1 MNKLSVAVVVDYRI
15 DENGESVP
23 LDAALLEQ
31 VNALVREA
39 VGFNAARGDT
49 VQIINSPF
57 VVPEPME
64 PLPEPG
70 LFEQPWFWDLGKG
83 LLAAL
88 GVLALIMT
96 VLRPMVR
103 YSTNY
108 APPAVALENT
118 NPTLQGPESDQEN
131 DLQITA
137 LTAPQAELP
146 PVAQKPNYQQSLA
159 MARNSANEQ
168 PVRAAYVVK
177 NWIASDG

>member
-1 MNKLSVAVVVDYRI
+1 M
-15 DENGESVP
+15 
-23 LDAALLEQ
+23 
-31 VNALVREA
+31 
-39 VGFNAARGDT
+39 GFNEARGDS

-57 VVPEPME
+57 VAPAPLE

-70 LFEQPWFWDLGKG
+70 FFEQPWVWDLGKG

-88 GVLALIMT
+88 GVLSLIFA

-103 YSTNY
+103 YSTTY
-108 APPAVALENT
+108 AAPSALAAPDNAKE
-118 NPTLQGPESDQEN
+118 LESLEATEDGTA
-131 DLQITA
+131 QITA
-137 LTAPQAELP
+137 LNGPPLELP
-146 PVAQKPNYQQSLA
+146 SAAPKPNYQQSLA